1 MSTILYK
8 CDRGKKKTYILGD
21 FNLDLLKHDTHD
33 ATNQFIEIMYNNS
46 LLPVI
51 NHPTKVTCNTAT
63 LIDNIFTNNINNDQ
77 SISGIYPTD
86 ISDHFPVFHLTFN
99 QKNQTYHN
107 VPKTVRLVNDITL
120 NKFRTELLSTDWEQV
135 LLYQ

>member
-1 MSTILYK
+1 MFIDHQIQILTHFWKK
-8 CDRGKKKTYILGD
+8 CPLYCTNVTGEKRRLTFLGD

-51 NHPTKVTCNTAT
+51 NRPTRVTCNTAT
-63 LIDNIFTNNINNDQ
+63 LIYNIFTNNINNDH

-86 ISDHFPVFHLTFN
+86 ISDHFSVVHCIPL
-99 QKNQTYHN
+99 
-107 VPKTVRLVNDITL
+107 DIQSEEP
-120 NKFRTELLSTDWEQV
+120 NIS
-135 LLYQ
+135 